1 MTDSVTATIRGRV
14 RADVVGALGLLAL
27 GVTAGMVHRSRS
39 DARRQKPGDKRA
51 ALAAYLRDHL
61 AGADAAIQVVGH
73 LKDAQQG
80 RPDGTLFASLH
91 EQLQEIV
98 MSL

>member
-39 DARRQKPGDKRA
+39 DARRQKSGDKRA
-51 ALAAYLRDHL
+51 ALAAYLWDHL
-61 AGADAAIQVVGH
+61 PGADAAIQVVGH
-73 LKDAQQG
+73 LKDG
-80 RPDGTLFASLH
+80 TTRPSRRNTVRLAS
-91 EQLQEIV
+91 
-98 MSL
+98 

>member
-1 MTDSVTATIRGRV
+1 M
-14 RADVVGALGLLAL
+14 VGALGLLAL

-61 AGADAAIQVVGH
+61 AGADAAIHVVGH
-73 LKDAQQG
+73 LKDG
-80 RPDGTLFASLH
+80 TTRPSRRNTVRLAS
-91 EQLQEIV
+91 
-98 MSL
+98 